1 MIKQTRG
8 ALNFLIASYK
18 AILKH
23 AVVVAAVA
31 SAAVVSVANAKT
43 YDLSDD

>member
-18 AILKH
+18 AVMNETMSSKFF
-23 AVVVAAVA
+23 
-31 SAAVVSVANAKT
+31 NNCK
-43 YDLSDD
+43 